1 MVSHLPPVRSA
12 SAWTVIREGLGVSA
26 DMAALVGLAVLILP
40 LLAAVAAFLTGFW
53 PITLAL
59 LLAASLSLNV
69 FLAYRLQVTTRRVG
83 RVREAVEAVFT
94 PAAQRQTNNTV
105 TKPAGWL
112 RDPADAGPLCEVT
125 EAELDRALQRVETV
139 ARDILGEDAVVV
151 SNGYYA
157 RVAPNGGGSFFFLG
171 HSRIGE
177 KSATFLVEG
186 PESQPVVSTVTREA
200 ESPIYDHPPRPWHL
214 DRGWKDLVRRV
225 WAKERPFTGDLWLDY
240 DENGWRVRIAAIRSG
255 ISDPPRTYH
264 LRGSD
269 LLTEAR

>member
-40 LLAAVAAFLTGFW
+40 LLAAVAAFLTGLW

-69 FLAYRLQVTTRRVG
+69 FLAYRLLVTARRVG
-83 RVREAVEAVFT
+83 RVRQAVEAAFV
-94 PAAQRQTNNTV
+94 PAADQQTNNAITM
-105 TKPAGWL
+105 PAGWL
-112 RDPADAGPLCEVT
+112 RNPADPGPLCEVT
-125 EAELDRALQRVETV
+125 EAELDKALQRVEAV

-157 RVAPNGGGSFFFLG
+157 KVAPSGYGSFFFLG

-177 KSATFLVEG
+177 KSATFLVDG
-186 PESQPVVSTVTREA
+186 PKSQPVVARVTREA
-200 ESPIYDHPPRPWHL
+200 ESPIYDHPARPWHL

-225 WAKERPFTGDLWLDY
+225 WAKERPFTGDFWLAY
-240 DENGWRVRIAAIRSG
+240 DENGWRVRIAPVRAG
-255 ISDPPRTYH
+255 ISEPLRTYH
-264 LRGSD
+264 LRGAD
-269 LLTEAR
+269 LLTE